1 MRIAICGAH
10 ATGKSTL
17 ISELMQ
23 QLPDYTTLEEP
34 YHLLSDE
41 GHMFGAFPT
50 VDDFQLLCESA
61 NSMMRT
67 TDARDV
73 IFDRSAADYLAYLLI
88 LDAEADW
95 RQEVSDT
102 LDALATLDLVVLV
115 GVEDPD
121 FIDGVERPKLRRRVD
136 RKLREILASDE
147 WGLSV
152 PVIRVRGTPAKRAQ
166 QVLRAMK

>member
-17 ISELMQ
+17 ISELMAH
-23 QLPDYTTLEEP
+23 LPNYTAFEEP
-34 YHLLSDE
+34 YHQLSDD
-41 GHMFGAFPT
+41 GHVFGAFPT

-61 NSMMRT
+61 NTLMRKST
-67 TDARDV
+67 QRDV
-73 IFDRSAADYLAYLLI
+73 LFDRSAADYLAYLLA
-88 LDAEADW
+88 LDADADW

-102 LDALATLDLVVLV
+102 MDALTTLDLVVFV
-115 GVEDPD
+115 GVEDPEI
-121 FIDGVERPKLRRRVD
+121 IDGVEHPKLRRRVD

-147 WGLSV
+147 WGVSV
-152 PVIRVRGTPAKRAQ
+152 RVIRVRGTPAERAQ